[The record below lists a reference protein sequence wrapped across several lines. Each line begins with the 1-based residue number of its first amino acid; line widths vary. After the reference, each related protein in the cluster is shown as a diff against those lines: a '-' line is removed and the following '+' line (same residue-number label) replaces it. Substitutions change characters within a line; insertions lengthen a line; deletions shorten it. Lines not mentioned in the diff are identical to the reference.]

1 MDGSDELS
9 CKWTVW
15 VHLPYDTNWTLD
27 SYTELCTF
35 STSGELVALT
45 RIMEDLIKVCMVFI
59 MKEGVNPMW
68 EDRNNVDGGGF
79 SYKIQTEHVFQG
91 WRHIIFSAVGGTVA
105 DDQYF
110 DCVTGVT
117 ISPKKNFNIVKIW
130 MSKPLPDAILSFT
143 ANDVYSETCIY
154 KNHMDAVVMKEAAP
168 GKA

>member
-15 VHLPYDTNWTLD
+15 VHLPYDTNWTLE

-35 STSGELVALT
+35 GTVGELVALA

-68 EDRNNVDGGGF
+68 EDRRNINGGGF

-91 WRHIIFSAVGGTVA
+91 WRDIIFGVVGGTVA
-105 DDQYF
+105 DDVYF
-110 DCVTGVT
+110 DHITGVT

-130 MSKPLPDAILSFT
+130 MSEALPETILSFT
-143 ANDVYSETCIY
+143 AADVHSETCIY
-154 KNHMDAVVMKEAAP
+154 KNHMEAVTKEAAP
-168 GKA
+168 DTA